1 MQQES
6 KKTIERA
13 KPTFMGK
20 IPQAVWAYFALHGVS
35 KEEVLLGMSC
45 DLSADG
51 TYLDA
56 YVLLTEKAL
65 FVSEGG
71 LTFTRDTESRRRTE
85 LYDAP

>member
-6 KKTIERA
+6 KKAIERA

-20 IPQAVWAYFALHGVS
+20 IPQAVWAYFALHGVEQ
-35 KEEVLLGMSC
+35 KDVLLGMSC

-65 FVSEGG
+65 FVSESVQQ
-71 LTFTRDTESRRRTE
+71 T
-85 LYDAP
+85 P